1 MSISARAHDLIMA
14 TAGGAFGDL
23 LLMSLDALHPSIP
36 GHSVLKFGNGRLGS
50 KKRDSDDC
58 RGIDQPSKRQKYGSA
73 GEWSGGDWGGRLSCR
88 KKDPVKAKKTAT
100 KLIKE
105 QKIPLYDASY
115 FARK

>member
-58 RGIDQPSKRQKYGSA
+58 RGIDQPSKRQKYGSE
-73 GEWSGGDWGGRLSCR
+73 GEWSGATGGEGYPAEKR
-88 KKDPVKAKKTAT
+88 
-100 KLIKE
+100 I
-105 QKIPLYDASY
+105 Q
-115 FARK
+115 